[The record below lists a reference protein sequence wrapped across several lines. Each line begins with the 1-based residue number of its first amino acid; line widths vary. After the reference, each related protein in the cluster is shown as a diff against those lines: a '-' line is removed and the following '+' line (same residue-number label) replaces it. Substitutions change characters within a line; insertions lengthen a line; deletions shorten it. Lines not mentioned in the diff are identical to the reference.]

1 MGRAAPSIRTRLT
14 AWYSV
19 ALSLMLVV
27 YATATFL
34 AVRHEFLEQLDEQL
48 YGDFETAEGFLAPA
62 ADGRITWAGDR
73 YHDPDNDQDRGSD
86 VWAPTGDPIYRSATS
101 SALPP
106 AAAPA
111 AAPRYETIAANGRRW
126 RTLTRTALVG
136 GHGVVLRVS
145 RSEERVRAQLWP
157 TRADAD

>member
-1 MGRAAPSIRTRLT
+1 MGRSAPSIRARLT

-19 ALSLMLVV
+19 VLSLMLLV

-34 AVRHEFLEQLDEQL
+34 AVRREFLEQLDVEL
-48 YGDFETAEGFLAPA
+48 YNDFETAEGFLVPA

-73 YHDPDNDQDRGSD
+73 YHDPDNDKDRGSD
-86 VWAPTGDPIYRSATS
+86 VWAPTGEPIYRSATS
-101 SALPP
+101 GALVP
-106 AAAPA
+106 AGPLAPA
-111 AAPRYETIAANGRRW
+111 ALPASSVPRYETIAANGRRW

-145 RSEERVRAQLWP
+145 RSE
-157 TRADAD
+157 